1 MTQNQTKIKFFLPF
15 LVFLLILSC
24 RADEDKIVGGTEAPI
39 GRYEYI
45 ALLMGEEDPFCAGT
59 LVSPEYVLSAAH
71 CSHHSYTV
79 QIGRHDLTDD
89 FEDYEEID
97 VEAEII
103 HPDFNSIDLNFD
115 FMLIKLAWPSE
126 YQTIIMDDG
135 SMDLAE
141 GRDVT
146 VMGWGAECEGGDFS
160 DVLLETEVDVVSITN
175 CRNQYPNGAVTDNMI
190 CAARE
195 DRDACQGDSGGPLI
209 VNKGWSDEDVQV
221 GIISWGYG
229 CADPD
234 FPGVYSRVGE
244 AYDWI
249 METIEEGVDTNDI
262 LKFQMKGVLGRAWKF
277 IHNKG
282 RNLRVNAISQ

>member
-1 MTQNQTKIKFFLPF
+1 MILNHKRIQTFQPF
-15 LVFLLILSC
+15 LLLLLSLFC
-24 RADEDKIVGGTEAPI
+24 KAEEEKIVGGTEAQI
-39 GRYEYI
+39 GRYSYI
-45 ALLMGEEDPFCAGT
+45 ALLMGQEDPFCAGT
-59 LVSPEYVLSAAH
+59 LISPEYVLTAAH

-79 QIGRHDLTDD
+79 QIGRHDITDD
-89 FEDYEEID
+89 FEDFEEID

-103 HPDFNSIDLNFD
+103 HPDFNNIDLNFD

-126 YQTIIMDDG
+126 YQTINMDDG
-135 SMDLAE
+135 SMDLSP

-160 DVLLETEVDVVSITN
+160 EVLLETEVDIVSN
-175 CRNQYPNGAVTDNMI
+175 GECRDKYPNGAVTDNMI

-209 VNKGWSDEDVQV
+209 VNKGISDEDVQV

-234 FPGVYSRVGE
+234 FPGVYSSVKE

-249 METIEEGVDTNDI
+249 METMEEDVDDFDI
-262 LKFQMKGVLGRAWKF
+262 FKFQMKGLVGRTWKK
-277 IHNKG
+277 IRNNG
-282 RNLRVNAISQ
+282 RNLRANTIL